1 MTTGPE
7 FKLKEQCDLQIKQV
21 ILQENYT
28 VFLHV
33 SLQFIKLQYIMRWM
47 WLVITS
53 IKTMF
58 KVKENR
64 IENTGV

>member
-21 ILQENYT
+21 IVQENYT

-33 SLQFIKLQYIMRWM
+33 SLQFTKLH
-47 WLVITS
+47 
-53 IKTMF
+53 
-58 KVKENR
+58 
-64 IENTGV
+64 